1 MSAPTRYATQL
12 VQLVAIVA
20 LGSAAFCGACLLV
33 WSIGCNVSP
42 STCIAS
48 ANAAPTPV
56 ATARPCGCGT
66 RGDRE

>member
-1 MSAPTRYATQL
+1 VSAPTRYATQL

-33 WSIGCNVSP
+33 WSIGCNISP
-42 STCIAS
+42 DACIA
-48 ANAAPTPV
+48 NAVPTPV
-56 ATARPCGCGT
+56 STARPCGCGT